1 MFYLY
6 NCKGIIMKSNSL
18 WTRQFQSVVDNGRNH
33 SVVIDLPE
41 EKGGV
46 NSGATALEL
55 TVMGLSGCIGTI
67 FAMVAQKMRI
77 EFEHLEVILDVQQK
91 NDAPTVTDVHFVLEI
106 KTNEKL
112 EKIQKCLDTTISTC
126 PVGVLFKQAGV
137 NITNEIKII

>member
-1 MFYLY
+1 
-6 NCKGIIMKSNSL
+6 MKSTSL

-41 EKGGV
+41 AKGGV

-55 TVMGLSGCIGTI
+55 TVMGLSGCVGTI

-77 EFEHLEVILDVQQK
+77 EFEHLEVIMDAEQK
-91 NDAPTVTDVHFVLEI
+91 NDAPTITDVHFVVEI
-106 KTNEKL
+106 KTNEKI
-112 EKIQKCLDTTISTC
+112 EKIQKCLDTTVSTC

-137 NITNEIKII
+137 NITNEIKIV

>member
-1 MFYLY
+1 MCYLY

-77 EFEHLEVILDVQQK
+77 EFEHLEVILDAEQK

>member
-1 MFYLY
+1 
-6 NCKGIIMKSNSL
+6 MKSNSL

-77 EFEHLEVILDVQQK
+77 EFEHLEVILDAEQK